1 MAEAPEATVDI
12 SLTSNTGGPGRA
24 SANPSGPPR
33 RSRRRRGNDE
43 GTVFQRKDGRW
54 VAAVSGVDGRG
65 RVYRYGKTRAEA
77 AAKLTKA
84 LKAVQDGLPIP
95 GERQT
100 VGQYLEAWLEDSA
113 KPTIRPATYDSYAC
127 LVRMHLVPELGH
139 VPLAKLT
146 PQQVQALLNRKL
158 ASGLAPR
165 RVAMIRGVLR
175 TALNQAL
182 RWGRVARNVAT
193 LVSPPRAS
201 HFEVRPLD
209 PAQAR
214 AFLEAVRGD
223 RLEALYTVA
232 LAIGLRQGEALGLR
246 WDDVDLDAGVL
257 HVRHALQRIDGR
269 PQFVEPKSARSRRTI
284 VLPNLVG
291 DALRVHRVRQTEQR
305 LAVGGEW
312 EENGFVFTTAFGRP
326 LNDSNV
332 THMFQRHL
340 ARAGLP
346 RQRFHDLRHACASLL
361 LAQGVSPRVVMELL
375 GHSQITLTLNIYSH
389 VMLGLQADAAA
400 RMHALLSPVRT

>member
-1 MAEAPEATVDI
+1 
-12 SLTSNTGGPGRA
+12 
-24 SANPSGPPR
+24 
-33 RSRRRRGNDE
+33 
-43 GTVFQRKDGRW
+43 
-54 VAAVSGVDGRG
+54 VAAVSGAEGRG

-77 AAKLTKA
+77 ADKLTKA
-84 LKAVQDGLPIP
+84 LKLVQDGLPIP

-100 VGQYLEAWLEDSA
+100 VGQWLETWLEESA
-113 KPTIRPATYDSYAC
+113 KPAIRPATYASYSC
-127 LVRMHLVPELGH
+127 LVRMHLIPELGH

-146 PQQVQALLNRKL
+146 PQQIQSLLNRKL

-182 RWGRVARNVAT
+182 RWGLVARNVAT

-209 PAQAR
+209 PAQSR
-214 AFLEAVRGD
+214 AFLDAVRGD

-246 WDDVDLDAGVL
+246 WEDVELDAGLL
-257 HVRHALQRIDGR
+257 HVRHALQRIDGKL
-269 PQFVEPKSARSRRTI
+269 QLVEPKSARSRRTI
-284 VLPNLVG
+284 VLPDVVR
-291 DALRVHRVRQTEQR
+291 DALHAHRVRQTEQR
-305 LAVGGEW
+305 LAVGAEW
-312 EENGFVFTTAFGRP
+312 EEAGFVFTTELGRP

-340 ARAGLP
+340 KRAGLP

-361 LAQGVSPRVVMELL
+361 LAQGVSPRVVMEVL
-375 GHSQITLTLNIYSH
+375 GHSQITLTLDTYSH
-389 VMLGLQADAAA
+389 VMPGLQADAAA
-400 RMHALLSPVRT
+400 RMHALLAPSN

>member
-1 MAEAPEATVDI
+1 MAEAPLGPIDI
-12 SLTSNTGGPGRA
+12 NLTSVDAGLRRP
-24 SANPSGPPR
+24 SADRGGPPR
-33 RSRRRRGNDE
+33 RRRHRRGNAE
-43 GTVFQRKDGRW
+43 GTIFQRKDGRW
-54 VAAVSGVDGRG
+54 VAAVSGAEGRS
-65 RVYRYGKTRAEA
+65 RVYRYGKTRGEA
-77 AAKLTKA
+77 AEKLTKA

-100 VGQYLEAWLEDSA
+100 VGQYLETWLDESA
-113 KPTIRPATYDSYAC
+113 KPSIRPMTYASYAC
-127 LVRMHLVPELGH
+127 LIRIHLIPELGH
-139 VPLAKLT
+139 VPLAKLS

-182 RWGRVARNVAT
+182 RWGLVARNVAT
-193 LVSPPRAS
+193 LVTPPRAA

-214 AFLEAVRGD
+214 AFLDAVRGD

-232 LAIGLRQGEALGLR
+232 LALGLRQGEALGLR
-246 WDDVDLDAGVL
+246 WDDVDVEAGVL
-257 HVRHALQRIDGR
+257 HVRHALQRIDSKL
-269 PQFVEPKSARSRRTI
+269 QLVEPKSARSRRTI
-284 VLPNLVG
+284 VLPDIVR
-291 DALRVHRVRQTEQR
+291 DALRAHRVRQAEQR
-305 LAVGGEW
+305 LGVGAEW
-312 EENGFVFTTAFGRP
+312 EETGFVFTTALGRP

-346 RQRFHDLRHACASLL
+346 HQRFHDLRHACASLL
-361 LAQGVSPRVVMELL
+361 LAQGVGPRVVMELL
-375 GHSQITLTLNIYSH
+375 GHSQIALTLNTYSH
-389 VMLGLQADAAA
+389 VLPGLQKQAAVQ
-400 RMHALLSPVRT
+400 MDALLTNG

>member
-1 MAEAPEATVDI
+1 MAETPGAPVDI
-12 SLTSNTGGPGRA
+12 NLTSTGGRFQRSPADGG
-24 SANPSGPPR
+24 GPPR
-33 RSRRRRGNDE
+33 RRRRRRGNAE

-100 VGQYLEAWLEDSA
+100 VGQYLQTWLEESA
-113 KPTIRPATYDSYAC
+113 KPAIRPATYASYAC

-146 PQQVQALLNRKL
+146 PQQLQSLLNRKL

-182 RWGRVARNVAT
+182 RWGLVARNVAA
-193 LVSPPRAS
+193 LVSPPRVA
-201 HFEVRPLD
+201 HFEVKPLN
-209 PAQAR
+209 PQQAR
-214 AFLEAVRGD
+214 AFLQAVRGD

-232 LAIGLRQGEALGLR
+232 LAVGLRQGETLGLR
-246 WDDVDLDAGVL
+246 WGDVDLEAGVL
-257 HVRHALQRIDGR
+257 HVRHALQRVDGKL
-269 PQFVEPKSARSRRTI
+269 QLVEPKSARSRRTI
-284 VLPNLVG
+284 VLPDVVSES
-291 DALRVHRVRQTEQR
+291 LRAHRARQTGQR
-305 LAVGGEW
+305 LLAGAEW
-312 EENGFVFTTAFGRP
+312 ADGDFVFTTALGRP

-332 THMFQRHL
+332 THTFQRHV
-340 ARAGLP
+340 AKAGLP

-361 LAQGVSPRVVMELL
+361 LAQGVNPRTVMDVL
-375 GHSQITLTLNIYSH
+375 GHSQISLTLNTYSH
-389 VMLGLQADAAA
+389 VFPGLQEQAAA
-400 RMHALLSPVRT
+400 QMNVLLTQR

>member
-1 MAEAPEATVDI
+1 M
-12 SLTSNTGGPGRA
+12 
-24 SANPSGPPR
+24 
-33 RSRRRRGNDE
+33 
-43 GTVFQRKDGRW
+43 
-54 VAAVSGVDGRG
+54 AAVTGVEGRG

-77 AAKLTKA
+77 AAALTRT

-100 VGQYLEAWLEDSA
+100 VRQYLETWLEESA
-113 KPTIRPATYDSYAC
+113 RPAIRPATYDSYAC
-127 LVRMHLVPELGH
+127 LVRMHLIPELGH

-146 PQQVQALLNRKL
+146 PHQVQSMLNRKL

-182 RWGRVARNVAT
+182 RWGLVARNVAA
-193 LVSPPRAS
+193 LVSPPRAA

-214 AFLEAVRGD
+214 AFLKAVHGD

-246 WDDVDLDAGVL
+246 WDDVDLDAGVM
-257 HVRHALQRIDGR
+257 HIRHALQRIDGKL
-269 PQFVEPKSARSRRTI
+269 QLVEPKSARSRRTI
-284 VLPNLVG
+284 VLPDVVRNT
-291 DALRVHRVRQTEQR
+291 LRAHRARQTQQR
-305 LAVGGEW
+305 LAVGAEW
-312 EENGFVFTTAFGRP
+312 EEGGFVFTTELGRP

-346 RQRFHDLRHACASLL
+346 RQRFHDLRHACASLM

-375 GHSQITLTLNIYSH
+375 GHSQITLTLDTYSH
-389 VMLGLQADAAA
+389 VMPGLQADAAA
-400 RMHALLSPVRT
+400 KMHALLATQA

>member
-1 MAEAPEATVDI
+1 MAEAPLGPIDI
-12 SLTSNTGGPGRA
+12 NLTSVDGGLRRP
-24 SANPSGPPR
+24 SADRGGPPR
-33 RSRRRRGNDE
+33 RRRHRRGNAE
-43 GTVFQRKDGRW
+43 GTIFQRKDGRW
-54 VAAVSGVDGRG
+54 VAAVSGAEGRG
-65 RVYRYGKTRAEA
+65 RVYRYGKTRGEA
-77 AAKLTKA
+77 AEKLTKA
-84 LKAVQDGLPIP
+84 LKAVQDGLPVP

-100 VGQYLEAWLEDSA
+100 VGQYLETWLDKSA
-113 KPTIRPATYDSYAC
+113 KPSIRPMTYASYAC
-127 LVRMHLVPELGH
+127 LIHIHLIPELGH
-139 VPLAKLT
+139 VPLAKLS

-182 RWGRVARNVAT
+182 RWGLVARNVAT
-193 LVSPPRAS
+193 LVSPPRAA

-214 AFLEAVRGD
+214 TFLATVRGD

-232 LAIGLRQGEALGLR
+232 LALGLRQGEALGLR
-246 WDDVDLDAGVL
+246 WDDVDVEAGVL
-257 HVRHALQRIDGR
+257 HIRHALQRIDSKL
-269 PQFVEPKSARSRRTI
+269 QLVEPKSARSRRTI
-284 VLPNLVG
+284 VLPDVVR
-291 DALRVHRVRQTEQR
+291 DALRAHRVRQAEQR
-305 LAVGGEW
+305 LGVGAEW
-312 EENGFVFTTAFGRP
+312 EETGFVFTTAFGKP

-346 RQRFHDLRHACASLL
+346 HQRFHDLRHACASLL

-375 GHSQITLTLNIYSH
+375 GHSQITLTLNTYSH
-389 VMLGLQADAAA
+389 VLPGLQKQAAA
-400 RMHALLSPVRT
+400 QMDPLLTNG